1 MKKTFAMLLA
11 LCLCCSCLFDAG
23 AACADGGEGGAG
35 ADPEDELG
43 RALEAGLLPEDWLE
57 DMEQTISFEEYTALC
72 SGWVEGWDE
81 SRLEEWGE
89 HTELAS
95 ASSEPMA
102 VEDGCLLLS

>member
-35 ADPEDELG
+35 AGEGPEDELG

-72 SGWVEGWDE
+72 SF
-81 SRLEEWGE
+81 SL
-89 HTELAS
+89 
-95 ASSEPMA
+95 
-102 VEDGCLLLS
+102 C